1 MAKLSR
7 STTIGFLVSSVL
19 VLAANSWAQS
29 RPHYRADRQNVTLR
43 DVRGSGNPAQLL
55 NKPAEW

>member
-29 RPHYRADRQNVTLR
+29 RPPLSS
-43 DVRGSGNPAQLL
+43 GSP
-55 NKPAEW
+55 KRYFS